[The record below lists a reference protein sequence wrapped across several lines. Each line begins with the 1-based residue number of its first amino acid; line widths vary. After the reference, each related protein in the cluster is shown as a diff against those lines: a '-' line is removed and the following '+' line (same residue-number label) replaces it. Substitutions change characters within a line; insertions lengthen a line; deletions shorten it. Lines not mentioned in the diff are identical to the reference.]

1 MLFTFGVNNVMNIP
15 QHIEGSYC
23 LYPFAEQNGARD
35 IAGSEPLDDVVL
47 ESTFTANRLQD
58 FSAWNKL
65 PSGNYR
71 LKLSVRDS
79 LGREEN
85 NGAYGSDSFMLFQ
98 RVTSVRLR
106 LQISFI
112 IKKMRNLMYSTLPL
126 FFWGLLIGMHMC

>member
-1 MLFTFGVNNVMNIP
+1 MGQGN
-15 QHIEGSYC
+15 
-23 LYPFAEQNGARD
+23 

-47 ESTFTANRLQD
+47 EGTFTANRLQD

-85 NGAYGSDSFMLFQ
+85 NGAYGSDSFMLFSKSDKRPAAFTDFFYYKESVTFAMCFHAGALFAR
-98 RVTSVRLR
+98 RVRGIPYMEKAFTWRSALMLIRTSQLR
-106 LQISFI
+106 
-112 IKKMRNLMYSTLPL
+112 
-126 FFWGLLIGMHMC
+126 